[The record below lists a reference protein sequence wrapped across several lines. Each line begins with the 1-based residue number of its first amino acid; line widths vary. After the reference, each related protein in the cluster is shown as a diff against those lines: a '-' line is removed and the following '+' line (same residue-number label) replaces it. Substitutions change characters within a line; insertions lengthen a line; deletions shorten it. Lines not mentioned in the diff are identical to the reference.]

1 MSSVLESL
9 SIPILPAPMAGG
21 PTTPQVVNAAATAG
35 SLGTLA
41 WGTLSADKA
50 KAELADVTA
59 DLFGINLF
67 AKQPE
72 LDREAV
78 HAAETIAAA
87 EGVEL
92 TPADFSNGWDE
103 KLDIALTTNPRPQM
117 VWSMF
122 GTFTVDEVASL
133 HAAGIEAWTT
143 VTTEEEARAAQAV
156 GVDALCVQAPS
167 AGGHRGVWDPT
178 AEPDQ
183 RTLAELVR
191 AIAGITDLPLIAAGG
206 LRDAHDVHEALSLSG
221 VKAVSCGSAFLLSD
235 EAGTSPANRVRIERA
250 HVDGKGVR
258 VKNEKAGEA
267 SVSTRAFSGRYARG
281 LATPYTREHPD
292 SPAIYPYLNQI
303 FAARR
308 AAGDEDVAYCLVGI
322 EAHRIFG
329 GSVTS
334 VLNGL
339 WEKQK

>member
-50 KAELADVTA
+50 KAELADVTT

-72 LDREAV
+72 LAREAM
-78 HAAETIAAA
+78 HAAEAIAEA
-87 EGVEL
+87 EGVAL

-103 KLDIALTTNPRPQM
+103 KLDIALTANPRPQM

-122 GTFTVDEVASL
+122 GTFTPDEVARL
-133 HAAGIEAWTT
+133 HVAGIEAWTT
-143 VTTEEEARAAQAV
+143 VTNEEEARAAHVV

-183 RTLAELVR
+183 RSLAELVR

-221 VKAVSCGSAFLLSD
+221 IKAVSCGSAFLLSD
-235 EAGTSPANRVRIERA
+235 EAGTSLVNRARLES
-250 HVDGKGVR
+250 VR

-303 FAARR
+303 FSARR